1 MKTLKIGLFGFGCV
15 GQGLY
20 HTLQHSTGFKTRI
33 EKIVVKNREK
43 LRPIGQEFF
52 SYDKNDILENSDINV
67 VIELIDD
74 AEEAYKI
81 VSTALK
87 NGKNVV
93 TANKKMLALHLETLL
108 ALAKENS
115 VSLLYEAAA
124 CGSIPIIRTLEEYFD
139 NEELSRI
146 SGIFNGTTNYILT
159 KLASENL
166 EFAAALKKAQ
176 ELGFAESNP
185 ESDVEAFD
193 PLYKTIILALHGF
206 GTILKPEQL
215 LRFGITTLKKGD
227 LDFAS
232 KNNFKIKLVP
242 SIQRLSGNRLSA
254 YVIPKFIPKEHHLA
268 KVDNE
273 FNGVIVEGQFSGEQ
287 FFVGRGAGSLPTGAA
302 VLSDIS
308 ALSFS
313 YSYENK
319 KLRQQQ
325 QPTFSDELKIN
336 IYVSSSK
343 AADLEIFPFE
353 ETFEDFKKNGFYY
366 RTGKIRLA
374 EIKQLETVVRTRK
387 IFVAEIF
394 EQH

>member
-20 HTLQHSTGFKTRI
+20 HTLQHSTGFRSKI

-43 LRPIGQEFF
+43 DRPIGQEFF

-67 VIELIDD
+67 VVELIDD
-74 AEEAYKI
+74 ADEAFKI

-93 TANKKMLALHLETLL
+93 TANKKMLALHLESLL
-108 ALAKENS
+108 DLAKENS

-139 NEELSRI
+139 NEELSKL

-159 KLASENL
+159 KLISENL
-166 EFAAALKKAQ
+166 EFADALKKAQ

-193 PLYKTIILALHGF
+193 PLYKTVILALHGF
-206 GTILKPEQL
+206 GIILDPHKIT
-215 LRFGITTLKKGD
+215 RFGITTLKKGD
-227 LDFAS
+227 LDFAV
-232 KNNFKIKLVP
+232 KNNYRIKLVP
-242 SIQRLSGNRLSA
+242 TIQRLSENRLSA
-254 YVIPKFIPKEHHLA
+254 YVIPKFIPKEQQLA

-319 KLRQQQ
+319 KLRQEQ
-325 QPTFSDELKIN
+325 KIRYSEDIKLN
-336 IYVSSSK
+336 LYVSSSK
-343 AADLEIFPFE
+343 ASDMEIFNFE
-353 ETFEDFKKNGFYY
+353 DTYEDFKKNGFYY
-366 RTGKIRLA
+366 RIGKIGLSEINQLA
-374 EIKQLETVVRTRK
+374 SLIRNKK
-387 IFVAEIF
+387 IFVAEILN
-394 EQH
+394 

>member
-1 MKTLKIGLFGFGCV
+1 MRTLKIGLFGFGCV

-20 HTLQHSTGFKTRI
+20 HTLQHSTGFKTKI

-43 LRPIGQEFF
+43 PRPIGQEYF
-52 SYDKNDILENSDINV
+52 SYDKNDILENKDINV
-67 VIELIDD
+67 VVELIDD
-74 AEEAYKI
+74 AEEAFKS
-81 VSTALK
+81 VSSALK

-108 ALAKENS
+108 RLAAENS

-139 NEELSRI
+139 NEELSKL

-159 KLASENL
+159 KLSAENL
-166 EFAAALKKAQ
+166 EFSEALKKAQ

-193 PLYKTIILALHGF
+193 PLYKTIILALHAF
-206 GTILKPEQL
+206 GIILSPDQIS
-215 LRFGITTLKKGD
+215 RFGITSLKKGD

-242 SIQRLSGNRLSA
+242 SIQRLSENRLTA
-254 YVIPKFIPKEHHLA
+254 YVIPKFIPTEHQLA

-273 FNGVIVEGQFSGEQ
+273 FNGVIAEGLFSGEQ

-302 VLSDIS
+302 VLSDVS
-308 ALSFS
+308 ALSFG
-313 YSYENK
+313 YAYENK
-319 KLRQQQ
+319 KLRQENRIQ
-325 QPTFSDELKIN
+325 FSEDFKIKL
-336 IYVSSSK
+336 YVSSSK
-343 AADLEIFPFE
+343 AADLEIFSFE
-353 ETFEDFKKNGFYY
+353 ETFEDFKKNNFFY
-366 RTGKIRLA
+366 RTGLLGLS
-374 EIKQLETVVRTRK
+374 ELKQLETLIRSKK
-387 IFVAEIF
+387 IFVAEIV
-394 EQH
+394 

>member
-1 MKTLKIGLFGFGCV
+1 MKILKIGLFGFGCV

-33 EKIVVKNREK
+33 EKIVVKSREK

-74 AEEAYKI
+74 PEEAYKI
-81 VSTALK
+81 VSTALR

-93 TANKKMLALHLETLL
+93 TANKKMLALHLESLL
-108 ALAKENS
+108 DLAKENS

-139 NEELSRI
+139 NEELSKL

-159 KLASENL
+159 KLSSENL
-166 EFAAALKKAQ
+166 EFADALKKAQ

-193 PLYKTIILALHGF
+193 PLYKTVILALHGF
-206 GTILKPEQL
+206 GIILDPHKIT
-215 LRFGITTLKKGD
+215 RFGITTLKKGD
-227 LDFAS
+227 LDFAV
-232 KNNFKIKLVP
+232 KNNYRIKLVP
-242 SIQRLSGNRLSA
+242 TIQRLSENRLSA
-254 YVIPKFIPKEHHLA
+254 YVIPKFIPKEQQLA

-319 KLRQQQ
+319 KLRQEQ
-325 QPTFSDELKIN
+325 KIRYSED
-336 IYVSSSK
+336 IKLYLYVSSSK
-343 AADLEIFPFE
+343 ASDMEIFNFE
-353 ETFEDFKKNGFYY
+353 DTYEDFKKNGFYY
-366 RTGKIRLA
+366 RIGKIGLSEINQLA
-374 EIKQLETVVRTRK
+374 SLIRNKK
-387 IFVAEIF
+387 IFVAEILN
-394 EQH
+394 

>member
-20 HTLQHSTGFKTRI
+20 HTLQHSTGFRSKI

-43 LRPIGQEFF
+43 DRPIGQEFF

-67 VIELIDD
+67 VVELIDD
-74 AEEAYKI
+74 ADEAFKI

-93 TANKKMLALHLETLL
+93 TANKKMLALHLESLL
-108 ALAKENS
+108 DLAKENS

-139 NEELSRI
+139 NEELSKL

-159 KLASENL
+159 KLSSENL
-166 EFAAALKKAQ
+166 EFADALKKAQ

-193 PLYKTIILALHGF
+193 PLYKTVILALHGF
-206 GTILKPEQL
+206 GIILDPHKIT
-215 LRFGITTLKKGD
+215 RFGITTLKKGD
-227 LDFAS
+227 LDFAV
-232 KNNFKIKLVP
+232 KNNYRIKLVP
-242 SIQRLSGNRLSA
+242 TIQRLSENRLSA
-254 YVIPKFIPKEHHLA
+254 YVIPKFIPKEQQLA

-319 KLRQQQ
+319 KLRQEQ
-325 QPTFSDELKIN
+325 KIRYSEDIKLN
-336 IYVSSSK
+336 LYVSSSK
-343 AADLEIFPFE
+343 ASDMEIFNFE
-353 ETFEDFKKNGFYY
+353 DTYEDFKKNGFYY
-366 RTGKIRLA
+366 RIGKIGLSEINQLA
-374 EIKQLETVVRTRK
+374 SLIRNKK
-387 IFVAEIF
+387 IFVAEILN
-394 EQH
+394 

>member
-20 HTLQHSTGFKTRI
+20 HTLQHSTGFRSKI

-43 LRPIGQEFF
+43 DRPIGQEFF
-52 SYDKNDILENSDINV
+52 SYDKSDILENSDINV
-67 VIELIDD
+67 VVELIDD
-74 AEEAYKI
+74 ADEAFKI

-108 ALAKENS
+108 DLAKENS

-139 NEELSRI
+139 NEELSKL

-166 EFAAALKKAQ
+166 EFADALKKAQ

-193 PLYKTIILALHGF
+193 PLYKTVILALHGF
-206 GTILKPEQL
+206 GIILDPHKIT
-215 LRFGITTLKKGD
+215 RFGITTLKKGD
-227 LDFAS
+227 LDFAV
-232 KNNFKIKLVP
+232 KNNYKIKLVP
-242 SIQRLSGNRLSA
+242 TIQRLSENRLSA
-254 YVIPKFIPKEHHLA
+254 YVIPKFIPKEHQLA

-319 KLRQQQ
+319 KLRQEQ
-325 QPTFSDELKIN
+325 KIQYSEDIKLN
-336 IYVSSSK
+336 LYVSSSK
-343 AADLEIFPFE
+343 ASDLEIFNFE
-353 ETFEDFKKNGFYY
+353 DTYEDFKKNGFYY
-366 RTGKIRLA
+366 RIGKIGLSEINQLA
-374 EIKQLETVVRTRK
+374 SLIRNKK
-387 IFVAEIF
+387 IFVAEILN
-394 EQH
+394 

>member
-1 MKTLKIGLFGFGCV
+1 MRTLKIGLFGFGCV

-20 HTLQHSTGFKTRI
+20 HTLQHSTGFKTKI

-43 LRPIGQEFF
+43 PRPIGQEYF
-52 SYDKNDILENSDINV
+52 SYDKNDILENKDINV
-67 VIELIDD
+67 VVELIDD
-74 AEEAYKI
+74 AEEAFKI
-81 VSTALK
+81 VSSALK

-108 ALAKENS
+108 RLAAENS

-139 NEELSRI
+139 NEELSKL

-159 KLASENL
+159 KLSAENL
-166 EFAAALKKAQ
+166 EFSEALKKAQ

-193 PLYKTIILALHGF
+193 PLYKTIILALHAF
-206 GTILKPEQL
+206 GIILSPDQIS
-215 LRFGITTLKKGD
+215 RFGITSLKKGD

-242 SIQRLSGNRLSA
+242 SIQRLSENRLTA
-254 YVIPKFIPKEHHLA
+254 YVIPKFIPTEHQLA

-273 FNGVIVEGQFSGEQ
+273 FNGVIAEGLFSGEQ

-302 VLSDIS
+302 VLSDVS
-308 ALSFS
+308 ALSFG
-313 YSYENK
+313 YAYENK
-319 KLRQQQ
+319 KLRQENRIQ
-325 QPTFSDELKIN
+325 FSEDFKIKL
-336 IYVSSSK
+336 YVSSNK
-343 AADLEIFPFE
+343 AADLEIFSFE
-353 ETFEDFKKNGFYY
+353 ETFEDFKKNNFFY
-366 RTGKIRLA
+366 RTGLLGLS
-374 EIKQLETVVRTRK
+374 ELKQLETLIRSKK
-387 IFVAEIF
+387 IFVAEIV
-394 EQH
+394 

>member
-43 LRPIGQEFF
+43 QRPLAQEFF

-67 VIELIDD
+67 VVELIDD

-81 VSTALK
+81 VSSALK

-108 ALAKENS
+108 GLAKENS
-115 VSLLYEAAA
+115 VCLLYEAAA

-139 NEELSRI
+139 NEELSKI
-146 SGIFNGTTNYILT
+146 SGIFNGTTTYILT
-159 KLASENL
+159 KLSSENL
-166 EFAAALKKAQ
+166 EFAEALKKAQ

-193 PLYKTIILALHGF
+193 PLYKTVILALHGF
-206 GTILKPEQL
+206 GIILDPHKIT
-215 LRFGITTLKKGD
+215 RFGITTLKKGD

-232 KNNFKIKLVP
+232 KNNYKIKLVP
-242 SIQRLSGNRLSA
+242 SIQRLAENNLTA
-254 YVIPKFIPKEHHLA
+254 YVIPKFIPKDNQLA

-319 KLRQQQ
+319 KLRQEQNIQ
-325 QPTFSDELKIN
+325 YSDDILLN
-336 IYVSSSK
+336 VYVSSSK
-343 AADLEIFPFE
+343 ASDLEIFNFE
-353 ETFEDFKKNGFYY
+353 DSYEDFKKNGFYY
-366 RTGKIRLA
+366 RVGKIGLSEINQLA
-374 EIKQLETVVRTRK
+374 ALIRNKK
-387 IFVAEIF
+387 IFVGEILT
-394 EQH
+394 

>member
-20 HTLQHSTGFKTRI
+20 HTLQHSTGFRSKI

-43 LRPIGQEFF
+43 DRPIGQEFF
-52 SYDKNDILENSDINV
+52 SFDKSDILENSDINV
-67 VIELIDD
+67 VVELIDD
-74 AEEAYKI
+74 ADEAFKI
-81 VSTALK
+81 VSSALR
-87 NGKNVV
+87 NRKNVV

-108 ALAKENS
+108 DLAKENS

-139 NEELSRI
+139 NEELSKL

-166 EFAAALKKAQ
+166 EFADALKKAQ

-193 PLYKTIILALHGF
+193 PLYKTVILALHGF
-206 GTILKPEQL
+206 GIILDPHKIT
-215 LRFGITTLKKGD
+215 RFGITTLKKGD
-227 LDFAS
+227 LDFAV
-232 KNNFKIKLVP
+232 KNNYKIKLVP
-242 SIQRLSGNRLSA
+242 TIQRLSENRLSA
-254 YVIPKFIPKEHHLA
+254 YVIPKFIPKEHQLA

-319 KLRQQQ
+319 KLRQEQ
-325 QPTFSDELKIN
+325 KIQYSEDIKLN
-336 IYVSSSK
+336 LYVSSSK
-343 AADLEIFPFE
+343 ASDLEIFNFE
-353 ETFEDFKKNGFYY
+353 DTYEDFKKNGFYY
-366 RTGKIRLA
+366 RIGKIGLSEINQLA
-374 EIKQLETVVRTRK
+374 SLIRNKK
-387 IFVAEIF
+387 IFVAEILN
-394 EQH
+394 

>member
-43 LRPIGQEFF
+43 QRPLAQDFF

-67 VIELIDD
+67 VVELIDD

-81 VSTALK
+81 VSSALK

-108 ALAKENS
+108 GLAKENS

-139 NEELSRI
+139 NEELSKI

-159 KLASENL
+159 KLSSENL
-166 EFAAALKKAQ
+166 EFAEALKKAQ

-193 PLYKTIILALHGF
+193 PLYKTVILALHGF
-206 GTILKPEQL
+206 GIILDPHKIT
-215 LRFGITTLKKGD
+215 RFGITTLKKGD
-227 LDFAS
+227 LDFAL
-232 KNNFKIKLVP
+232 KNNYRIKLVP
-242 SIQRLSGNRLSA
+242 TIQRLSENRLSA
-254 YVIPKFIPKEHHLA
+254 YVIPKFIPKDHQLA

-319 KLRQQQ
+319 KLRQEQ
-325 QPTFSDELKIN
+325 KIQYSEDIKLN
-336 IYVSSSK
+336 LYVSSSK
-343 AADLEIFPFE
+343 ASDLEIFNFE
-353 ETFEDFKKNGFYY
+353 DSYEDFKKNGFYY
-366 RTGKIRLA
+366 RIGKISLSEINQLA
-374 EIKQLETVVRTRK
+374 ALIRNKK
-387 IFVAEIF
+387 IFVGEILT
-394 EQH
+394 

>member
-33 EKIVVKNREK
+33 ERIVVKNREK
-43 LRPIGQEFF
+43 QRPLAQEFF

-67 VIELIDD
+67 VVELIDD

-81 VSTALK
+81 VSSALK

-108 ALAKENS
+108 GLAKENS

-139 NEELSRI
+139 NEELSKI

-159 KLASENL
+159 KLSSENL
-166 EFAAALKKAQ
+166 EFAEALKKAQ

-193 PLYKTIILALHGF
+193 PLYKTVILALHGF
-206 GTILKPEQL
+206 GIILDPHKITRL
-215 LRFGITTLKKGD
+215 GITTLKKGD
-227 LDFAS
+227 LDFAV
-232 KNNFKIKLVP
+232 KNNYRIKLVP
-242 SIQRLSGNRLSA
+242 TIQRLSENRLSA
-254 YVIPKFIPKEHHLA
+254 YVIPKFIPKDQQLA

-319 KLRQQQ
+319 KLRQEQNIQ
-325 QPTFSDELKIN
+325 YSDDIKLN
-336 IYVSSSK
+336 VYVSSSK
-343 AADLEIFPFE
+343 ASDLEIFNFE
-353 ETFEDFKKNGFYY
+353 DTYEDFKKNGFYY
-366 RTGKIRLA
+366 RIGKIGLSEINQLA
-374 EIKQLETVVRTRK
+374 SLIRNKK
-387 IFVAEIF
+387 IFVGEILT
-394 EQH
+394 

>member
-1 MKTLKIGLFGFGCV
+1 MRTLKIGLFGFGCV

-20 HTLQHSTGFKTRI
+20 HTLQHSTGFKTKI

-43 LRPIGQEFF
+43 PRPIGQEYF
-52 SYDKNDILENSDINV
+52 SYDKNDILENKDINV
-67 VIELIDD
+67 VVELIDD
-74 AEEAYKI
+74 AEEAFKI
-81 VSTALK
+81 VSSALK

-108 ALAKENS
+108 RLAAENS

-139 NEELSRI
+139 NEELSKL

-159 KLASENL
+159 KLSAENL
-166 EFAAALKKAQ
+166 EFSEALKKAQ

-193 PLYKTIILALHGF
+193 PLYKTIILALHAF
-206 GTILKPEQL
+206 GIILSPDQIS
-215 LRFGITTLKKGD
+215 RFGITSLKKGD

-242 SIQRLSGNRLSA
+242 SIQRLSENRLTA
-254 YVIPKFIPKEHHLA
+254 YVIPKFIPTEHQLA

-273 FNGVIVEGQFSGEQ
+273 FNGVIAEGLFSGEQ

-302 VLSDIS
+302 VLSDVS
-308 ALSFS
+308 ALSFG
-313 YSYENK
+313 YAYENK
-319 KLRQQQ
+319 KLRQENRIQ
-325 QPTFSDELKIN
+325 FSEDFKIKL
-336 IYVSSSK
+336 YVSSSK
-343 AADLEIFPFE
+343 AADLEIFSFE
-353 ETFEDFKKNGFYY
+353 ETFEDFKKNNFFY
-366 RTGKIRLA
+366 RTGLLGLS
-374 EIKQLETVVRTRK
+374 ELKQLETLIRSKK
-387 IFVAEIF
+387 IFVAEIV
-394 EQH
+394 

>member
-1 MKTLKIGLFGFGCV
+1 MRTLKIGLFGFGCV

-20 HTLQHSTGFKTRI
+20 HTLQHSTGFKTKI

-43 LRPIGQEFF
+43 PRPIGQEYF
-52 SYDKNDILENSDINV
+52 SYDKNDILENKDINV
-67 VIELIDD
+67 VVELIDD
-74 AEEAYKI
+74 AEEAFKI
-81 VSTALK
+81 VSSALK

-108 ALAKENS
+108 RLAAENS

-139 NEELSRI
+139 NEELSKL

-159 KLASENL
+159 KLSAENL
-166 EFAAALKKAQ
+166 EFSEALKKAQ

-193 PLYKTIILALHGF
+193 PLYKTIILALHAF
-206 GTILKPEQL
+206 GIILSPDQIS
-215 LRFGITTLKKGD
+215 RFGITSLKKGD

-242 SIQRLSGNRLSA
+242 SIQRLSENRLTA
-254 YVIPKFIPKEHHLA
+254 YVIPKFIPTEHQLA

-273 FNGVIVEGQFSGEQ
+273 FNGVIAEGLFSGEQ

-302 VLSDIS
+302 VLSDVS
-308 ALSFS
+308 ALSFG
-313 YSYENK
+313 YAYENK
-319 KLRQQQ
+319 KLRQENRIQ
-325 QPTFSDELKIN
+325 FSEDFKIKL
-336 IYVSSSK
+336 YVSSSK
-343 AADLEIFPFE
+343 AADLEIFSFE
-353 ETFEDFKKNGFYY
+353 ETFEDFKKNNFFY
-366 RTGKIRLA
+366 RTGLLGLS
-374 EIKQLETVVRTRK
+374 ELKQLETIIRSKK
-387 IFVAEIF
+387 IFVAEIV
-394 EQH
+394 

>member
-43 LRPIGQEFF
+43 LRPIEQEFF

-67 VIELIDD
+67 VVELIDD

-81 VSTALK
+81 VSSALK

-93 TANKKMLALHLETLL
+93 TANKKMLALHLENLL
-108 ALAKENS
+108 GLAKENS

-139 NEELSRI
+139 NEELSKL

-166 EFAAALKKAQ
+166 EFSEALKKAQ

-193 PLYKTIILALHGF
+193 PLYKTVILALHGF
-206 GTILKPEQL
+206 GIILDPLKIT
-215 LRFGITTLKKGD
+215 RFGITTLKKGD
-227 LDFAS
+227 LDFAV
-232 KNNFKIKLVP
+232 KNNYRIKLVP
-242 SIQRLSGNRLSA
+242 TIQRLSENRLSA
-254 YVIPKFIPKEHHLA
+254 YVIPKFIPKEQQLA

-319 KLRQQQ
+319 KLRQEQNIQ
-325 QPTFSDELKIN
+325 YSDDIKIN
-336 IYVSSSK
+336 VYVSSSK
-343 AADLEIFPFE
+343 ASDLEIFNFE
-353 ETFEDFKKNGFYY
+353 DTFEDFKKSGFYY
-366 RTGKIRLA
+366 RIGKISLSEINQLA
-374 EIKQLETVVRTRK
+374 SLIRNKK
-387 IFVAEIF
+387 IFVGEILT
-394 EQH
+394 

>member
-33 EKIVVKNREK
+33 ERIVVKNREK
-43 LRPIGQEFF
+43 QRPLAQEFF

-67 VIELIDD
+67 VVELIDD

-81 VSTALK
+81 VSSALK

-108 ALAKENS
+108 GLAKENS

-139 NEELSRI
+139 NEELSKI

-159 KLASENL
+159 KLSSENL
-166 EFAAALKKAQ
+166 EFAEALKKAQ

-193 PLYKTIILALHGF
+193 PLYKTVILALHGF
-206 GTILKPEQL
+206 GIILDPHKITRL
-215 LRFGITTLKKGD
+215 GITTLKKGD
-227 LDFAS
+227 LDFAV
-232 KNNFKIKLVP
+232 KNNYRIKLVP
-242 SIQRLSGNRLSA
+242 TIQRLSENRLSA
-254 YVIPKFIPKEHHLA
+254 YVIPKFIPKDQQLA

-319 KLRQQQ
+319 KLRQEQNIQ
-325 QPTFSDELKIN
+325 YSDDIKLN
-336 IYVSSSK
+336 VYVSSSK
-343 AADLEIFPFE
+343 ASDLEIFNFE
-353 ETFEDFKKNGFYY
+353 DTYEDFKKNGFYY
-366 RTGKIRLA
+366 RIGKIGLS
-374 EIKQLETVVRTRK
+374 EINQFASLIRNKK
-387 IFVAEIF
+387 IFVGEILT
-394 EQH
+394 

>member
-33 EKIVVKNREK
+33 ERIVVKNREK
-43 LRPIGQEFF
+43 QRPLAQEFF

-67 VIELIDD
+67 VVELIDD

-81 VSTALK
+81 VSSALK

-108 ALAKENS
+108 DLAKENS

-139 NEELSRI
+139 NEELSKI

-159 KLASENL
+159 KLSSENL
-166 EFAAALKKAQ
+166 EFAEALKKAQ

-193 PLYKTIILALHGF
+193 PLYKTVILALHGF
-206 GTILKPEQL
+206 GIILDPHKITRL
-215 LRFGITTLKKGD
+215 GITTLKKGD
-227 LDFAS
+227 LDFAV
-232 KNNFKIKLVP
+232 KNNYRIKLVP
-242 SIQRLSGNRLSA
+242 AIQRLSENRLSA
-254 YVIPKFIPKEHHLA
+254 YVIPKFIPKDQQLA

-319 KLRQQQ
+319 KLRQEQNIQ
-325 QPTFSDELKIN
+325 YSDDIKLN
-336 IYVSSSK
+336 VYVSSSK
-343 AADLEIFPFE
+343 ASDLEIFNFE
-353 ETFEDFKKNGFYY
+353 DTYEDFKKNGFYY
-366 RTGKIRLA
+366 RIGKIGLSEINQLA
-374 EIKQLETVVRTRK
+374 SLIRNKK
-387 IFVAEIF
+387 IFVGEILT
-394 EQH
+394 

>member
-20 HTLQHSTGFKTRI
+20 HTLQHSTGFRSKI

-43 LRPIGQEFF
+43 DRPIGQEFF

-67 VIELIDD
+67 VVELIDD
-74 AEEAYKI
+74 AEEAFKI

-93 TANKKMLALHLETLL
+93 TANKKMLALHLESLL
-108 ALAKENS
+108 DLAKENS

-139 NEELSRI
+139 NEELSKL

-159 KLASENL
+159 KLISENL
-166 EFAAALKKAQ
+166 EFADALKKAQ

-193 PLYKTIILALHGF
+193 PLYKTVILALHGF
-206 GTILKPEQL
+206 GIILDPHKIT
-215 LRFGITTLKKGD
+215 RFGITTLKKGD
-227 LDFAS
+227 LDFAV
-232 KNNFKIKLVP
+232 KNNYRIKLVP
-242 SIQRLSGNRLSA
+242 TIQRLSENRLSA
-254 YVIPKFIPKEHHLA
+254 YVIPKFIPKEQQLA

-319 KLRQQQ
+319 KLRQEQ
-325 QPTFSDELKIN
+325 KIRYSEDIKLN
-336 IYVSSSK
+336 LYVSSSK
-343 AADLEIFPFE
+343 ASDMEIFNFE
-353 ETFEDFKKNGFYY
+353 DTYEDFKKNGFYY
-366 RTGKIRLA
+366 RIGKIGLSEINQLA
-374 EIKQLETVVRTRK
+374 SLIRNKK
-387 IFVAEIF
+387 IFVAEILN
-394 EQH
+394 

>member
-20 HTLQHSTGFKTRI
+20 HTLQHSTGFRSKI

-43 LRPIGQEFF
+43 DRPIGQEFF

-67 VIELIDD
+67 VVELIDD
-74 AEEAYKI
+74 AEEAFKI

-93 TANKKMLALHLETLL
+93 TANKKMLALHLESLL
-108 ALAKENS
+108 DLAKENS

-139 NEELSRI
+139 NEELSKL

-159 KLASENL
+159 KLISENL
-166 EFAAALKKAQ
+166 EFADALKKAQ

-193 PLYKTIILALHGF
+193 PLYKTVILALHGF
-206 GTILKPEQL
+206 GIILDPHKIT
-215 LRFGITTLKKGD
+215 RFGITTLKKGD
-227 LDFAS
+227 LDFAV
-232 KNNFKIKLVP
+232 KNNYRIKLVP
-242 SIQRLSGNRLSA
+242 TIQRLSENRLSA
-254 YVIPKFIPKEHHLA
+254 YVIPKFIPKEQQLA

-319 KLRQQQ
+319 KLRQEQ
-325 QPTFSDELKIN
+325 KIRYSEDVKLN
-336 IYVSSSK
+336 LYVSSSK
-343 AADLEIFPFE
+343 ASDMEIFNFE
-353 ETFEDFKKNGFYY
+353 DTYEDFKKNGFYY
-366 RTGKIRLA
+366 RIGKIGLSEINQLA
-374 EIKQLETVVRTRK
+374 SLIRNKK
-387 IFVAEIF
+387 IFVAEILN
-394 EQH
+394 